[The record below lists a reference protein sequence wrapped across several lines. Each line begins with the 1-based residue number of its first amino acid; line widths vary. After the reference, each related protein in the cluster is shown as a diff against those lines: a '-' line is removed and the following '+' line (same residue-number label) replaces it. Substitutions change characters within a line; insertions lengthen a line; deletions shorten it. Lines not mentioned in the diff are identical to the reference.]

1 MLDIFDLFDGVP
13 VRQPFVKVL
22 AARVNDII
30 GSSFEEARNRMSRNR
45 MSRNRISHE
54 PRVQGIA
61 CPGTAYPRIACP
73 RNRMSNGPAGT
84 GMALSSVRCGFP
96 FARDTRGTPLL
107 APSGSCFACLGGGGA
122 WVAVLFGLRI
132 HRHSSHGLSVY
143 TRLCF
148 LHQITVP
155 IVSYPHFL
163 LPHRLLHAHSRPIV
177 T

>member
-1 MLDIFDLFDGVP
+1 MVAAESDMLDMFDLFDSVP

-45 MSRNRISHE
+45 ISRNRI
-54 PRVQGIA
+54 PQD
-61 CPGTAYPRIACP
+61 
-73 RNRMSNGPAGT
+73 RMSQEPH
-84 GMALSSVRCGFP
+84 VKR
-96 FARDTRGTPLL
+96 TRGYRHGLEQRSLRLPVRQRHQRHPLL

-143 TRLCF
+143 NRLCF

-155 IVSYPHFL
+155 IVSYPHIL